1 MTHKNAVSTQKAP
14 QAIGPYSQGIVSNG
28 FLFISGQLPAD
39 PKTGTLVDGDISI
52 RTEQVFRNMTAIID
66 AAGGSMADVV
76 KITLFLSDMGDF
88 KAVNEIYSRYFTDPF
103 PARSTIQVAAL
114 PLGSNIE
121 AEAVVS
127 MA

>member
-88 KAVNEIYSRYFTDPF
+88 KEVNEIYGRYFTDPF

>member
-1 MTHKNAVSTQKAP
+1 MTHKKAVSTQKAP

-28 FLFISGQLPAD
+28 FLFISGQLPVD
-39 PKTGTLVDGDISI
+39 PKTGTLVDGDIST

-66 AAGGSMADVV
+66 AAGRSMADVV

-88 KAVNEIYSRYFTDPF
+88 KAVNEIYGRYFTDPF